1 MQYELHKGLHRSKRT
16 EAATLSQ
23 LVRKIQRQA
32 DTNAGRFLSSRSAW
46 DRANLGPGVV
56 EMVLNS
62 GWQISEFFCN
72 VKGKMC
78 ACGSLI
84 IKGWGHEMLIHR
96 IIKRK
101 LEEND

>member
-46 DRANLGPGVV
+46 DTMSPGPGVV
-56 EMVLNS
+56 EIVISGQGLTQLAYHLYLEKADRSLNS
-62 GWQISEFFCN
+62 FAMLRKN
-72 VKGKMC
+72 VC
-78 ACGSLI
+78 
-84 IKGWGHEMLIHR
+84 
-96 IIKRK
+96 
-101 LEEND
+101 